1 MGSAA
6 PGVTASPSAVAVTVA
21 PAAAAPGTP
30 EAVLAAMVE
39 AAQSRPSL
47 LQPLRSARARLDGD
61 VFTLEVAADWDAFAS
76 MHEDEYRDLASRAAG
91 RNLKLRIG
99 KGAPATEAEAEPPPS
114 AADVR
119 RERLLKEAQKE
130 PAVQE
135 ALDLFDGRLVD
146 VRESKNSA

>member
-1 MGSAA
+1 
-6 PGVTASPSAVAVTVA
+6 
-21 PAAAAPGTP
+21 
-30 EAVLAAMVE
+30 
-39 AAQSRPSL
+39 
-47 LQPLRSARARLDGD
+47 
-61 VFTLEVAADWDAFAS
+61 

-99 KGAPATEAEAEPPPS
+99 AGAPAPDAPVEAAPSPAE
-114 AADVR
+114 VR

-146 VRESKNSA
+146 VREAKNSP

>member
-1 MGSAA
+1 MAA
-6 PGVTASPSAVAVTVA
+6 V
-21 PAAAAPGTP
+21 APGTA

-47 LQPLRSARARLDGD
+47 LQPLKSAQARLDGD
-61 VFTLEVAADWDAFAS
+61 VFTLEVSADWSAFAS

-91 RNLKLRIG
+91 RNLKLRMG
-99 KGAPATEAEAEPPPS
+99 QGAPAAEADVEPAPS
-114 AADVR
+114 TADVR

-146 VRESKNSA
+146 VREAKNSP